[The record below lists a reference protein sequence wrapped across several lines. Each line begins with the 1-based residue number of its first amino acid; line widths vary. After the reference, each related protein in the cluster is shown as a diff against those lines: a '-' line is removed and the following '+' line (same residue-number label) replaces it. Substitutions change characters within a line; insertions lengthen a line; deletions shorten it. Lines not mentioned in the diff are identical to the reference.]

1 MNIRKTTQLKF
12 KDGEGTIETLP
23 MFITKGWRKITG
35 YKTRGYKN
43 RVKRIGW
50 SRMYIDNAHLTMHIK
65 RNRVNKLVSR
75 SYGKA
80 LHRM

>member
-1 MNIRKTTQLKF
+1 MNIRKTTQLNF
-12 KDGEGTIETLP
+12 KEGEGKIQTLP
-23 MFITKGWRKITG
+23 MYITKWWRKTTG

-43 RVKRIGW
+43 RVKLI
-50 SRMYIDNAHLTMHIK
+50 SRSKTWIDNAHLTMHIK

-75 SYGKA
+75 SYGKT

>member
-1 MNIRKTTQLKF
+1 MNIRKVGDWNIK
-12 KDGEGTIETLP
+12 EGIIEIKP
-23 MFITKGWRKITG
+23 MWITKGWRKVTG
-35 YKTRGYKN
+35 YKTRGFRN
-43 RVKRIGW
+43 RVKLI
-50 SRMYIDNAHLTMHIK
+50 SRSKTWIDNAHLTMHIK